1 MAGFG
6 FGYLVI
12 LLLGMLLVF
21 PLVDAHALVE
31 VGGSFA
37 PPLISV
43 VAVTQFIGWFTFSNS
58 EAVILVLAFPLRG
71 FIEPVLL
78 FALARWLLARVRV
91 A

>member
-1 MAGFG
+1 MRNFALLDLGF
-6 FGYLVI
+6 
-12 LLLGMLLVF
+12 
-21 PLVDAHALVE
+21 
-31 VGGSFA
+31 SFN
-37 PPLISV
+37 
-43 VAVTQFIGWFTFSNS
+43 SNS